1 MKASQLFLCLI
12 AAGIFHAQARGG
24 DAATSGLSVAS
35 AWYGFNKRLDVTSR
49 VKELCDGKTACELPA
64 TNEFFGSD
72 PEPGIKKELHIQW
85 TCSTSPEAKD
95 AMKVEGTTFQLSCP

>member
-1 MKASQLFLCLI
+1 MRVSRLFLCLI
-12 AAGIFHAQARGG
+12 AIGIFDAQARAG

-64 TNEFFGSD
+64 SNDFFGSD
-72 PEPGIKKELHIQW
+72 PEPGIKKELHVQW
-85 TCSTSPEAKD
+85 RCSTSQEAKD
-95 AMKVEGTTFQLSCP
+95 SMKVEGTTLQLSCP

>member
-1 MKASQLFLCLI
+1 MNVSRLFFCFAALCI
-12 AAGIFHAQARGG
+12 SSAQAGY
-24 DAATSGLSVAS
+24 AAEPGLSVGS

-49 VKELCDGKTACELPA
+49 VKELCDGKAECELAA

-85 TCSTSPEAKD
+85 TCSASPASRGG
-95 AMKVEGTTFQLSCP
+95 MMVEGTTFKASCP